1 MHWNSNSINKAS
13 QLIEELEQFI
23 HTNSIDII
31 SINETK
37 LNSSDQISI
46 KNYNIIRKDR
56 NSHGGGVAIIIHEEL
71 NYEQIDTFEE
81 FDLELITIK
90 VSINKLNYTFI
101 TLYLPPQAQLPN
113 NELF

>member
-37 LNSSDQISI
+37 LNSSDQIFI
-46 KNYNIIRKDR
+46 KNYNIIRKDME
-56 NSHGGGVAIIIHEEL
+56 EEL
-71 NYEQIDTFEE
+71 Q
-81 FDLELITIK
+81 
-90 VSINKLNYTFI
+90 
-101 TLYLPPQAQLPN
+101 
-113 NELF
+113 